1 MQNTKR
7 EIKSQHTNP
16 KEAKLES
23 KNSTIPP
30 FSQESFGLI
39 GVLFSQANS
48 LLLLLLLF
56 VAADF
61 AGSQIHL
68 FLVGFFAKL
77 QDKKPW
83 LLW

>member
-48 LLLLLLLF
+48 LLLLF
-56 VAADF
+56 VAAAF